1 MDLEVF
7 DFHGIQDILPLEI
20 MLRFDKKIEQH
31 IHPDHRGPIR
41 AEWAE
46 FAQAEADWGAR
57 LCSAWTACGAT
68 LRHKEKQLYKYKKEL
83 KKSQQKNVADY
94 TSNEREE
101 YGLLN
106 AAVDVSKDALDA
118 HLEIC
123 EQNIPNL
130 DISRLFELART
141 SVGGVGAGGE
151 GVGTPAKGAGMHSDE
166 AIAELATRM
175 QEEFGLASS
184 DEDDDS
190 RVVNNARHKELE
202 SKKGALRRAKGK
214 GDKGAK
220 AAHEAASNARDFTLA
235 DLKIG
240 KLYAIAEVVE
250 PEGASSD
257 ATNDDQLVAGA
268 HIVQWVVREVT
279 RKERSGLA
287 RTRVYSKTDK
297 GHWLPATNTDKTAFF
312 YNYEPDA
319 FLCGVELGSN
329 GKYKNQPTPISMLQ
343 IRGAFNAHAAG
354 APNDSA
360 EDEAYE
366 VECVL
371 DHRPR
376 VGGSTEYLVRW
387 ATMDH
392 EETWEPRENLILATA
407 KLRSYHRQHKDL
419 DLLTTGSTIM
429 LSSSGGFASPHN
441 MDFLQFETFTD
452 PPNKTK
458 KRKRPMANVLTLDE
472 INRLT
477 NTGHNGWLNSGATPP
492 TNQSCRNC
500 ACG

>member
-1 MDLEVF
+1 M
-7 DFHGIQDILPLEI
+7 
-20 MLRFDKKIEQH
+20 
-31 IHPDHRGPIR
+31 
-41 AEWAE
+41 
-46 FAQAEADWGAR
+46 
-57 LCSAWTACGAT
+57 
-68 LRHKEKQLYKYKKEL
+68 
-83 KKSQQKNVADY
+83 
-94 TSNEREE
+94 
-101 YGLLN
+101 
-106 AAVDVSKDALDA
+106 
-118 HLEIC
+118 
-123 EQNIPNL
+123 
-130 DISRLFELART
+130 
-141 SVGGVGAGGE
+141 
-151 GVGTPAKGAGMHSDE
+151 
-166 AIAELATRM
+166 
-175 QEEFGLASS
+175 
-184 DEDDDS
+184 
-190 RVVNNARHKELE
+190 
-202 SKKGALRRAKGK
+202 
-214 GDKGAK
+214 
-220 AAHEAASNARDFTLA
+220 
-235 DLKIG
+235 
-240 KLYAIAEVVE
+240 
-250 PEGASSD
+250 
-257 ATNDDQLVAGA
+257 
-268 HIVQWVVREVT
+268 
-279 RKERSGLA
+279 
-287 RTRVYSKTDK
+287 
-297 GHWLPATNTDKTAFF
+297 
-312 YNYEPDA
+312 
-319 FLCGVELGSN
+319 GSN

-492 TNQSCRNC
+492 PHKPKLPQLCMRVGWWHPTPIAVHLPRL
-500 ACG
+500 CG